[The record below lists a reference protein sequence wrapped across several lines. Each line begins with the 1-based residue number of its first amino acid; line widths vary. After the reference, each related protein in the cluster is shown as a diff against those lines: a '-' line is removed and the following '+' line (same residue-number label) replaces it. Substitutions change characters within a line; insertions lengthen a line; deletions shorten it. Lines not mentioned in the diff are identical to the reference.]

1 MARRLTRGLLSSQVR
16 KKMCCVIV
24 TLIVILIIVLIPII
38 TARSGDS

>member
-1 MARRLTRGLLSSQVR
+1 MDTLDPPCQVR

-24 TLIVILIIVLIPII
+24 TLIVILIIVLIPVI